1 MKLDYFDINCTSR
14 LQKFIFSV
22 ITQDEHSVC
31 GKLILFI
38 GSELSDEC
46 MVVVGVSSSAVI
58 VTSGRSKHF
67 LMVGFSFLSRSFLL
81 SHLVLRILFLKL
93 TIMTK
98 YN

>member
-46 MVVVGVSSSAVI
+46 MVVVGVS
-58 VTSGRSKHF
+58 
-67 LMVGFSFLSRSFLL
+67 
-81 SHLVLRILFLKL
+81 
-93 TIMTK
+93 
-98 YN
+98 